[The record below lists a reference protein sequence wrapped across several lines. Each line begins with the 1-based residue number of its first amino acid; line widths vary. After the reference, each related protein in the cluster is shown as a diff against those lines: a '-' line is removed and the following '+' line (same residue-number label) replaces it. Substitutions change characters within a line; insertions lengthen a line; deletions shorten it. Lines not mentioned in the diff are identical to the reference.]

1 MQRYIGR
8 QIKNGNDSSG
18 AGAQASPQN
27 HTPKK
32 QSAPSA
38 MVLKDIFTLCVAN
51 WYWFVISVAIALAI
65 GIWKI
70 KTTPPVYQR
79 SVSILIKPKE
89 SGSENLLKEFGIDN
103 IASNLTNE
111 MELLKTAS
119 IAREIAG
126 RLNLNVEYYRDG
138 YFHDILLYGEEAPV
152 KVNFL
157 DFPENE
163 SASFTLTSNSDKS
176 ATLSDIRVK
185 GQQFDKGIKI
195 PLNDTVESPLG
206 KILISST
213 SSFAS
218 FINSP
223 IRVKHKS
230 IEGVAGGVRSRI
242 NPNLR
247 NKNATIIDI
256 KYNDVSTTRAED
268 VLNTLVGVYNENWIK
283 DRNLKTINTDRF
295 IKDRLA
301 FIEDELGDVEHSI
314 SAWKSQ
320 NLMLNVDEAGSF
332 AQSQVNEAERDMQ
345 ELNNQVYMTRY
356 IKDYLNDGQHNNQ
369 LLPANSG
376 ITNSS
381 IEGLIAEYNSTMLN
395 RNNHVANSS
404 AQNPLVR
411 DLDDQLNNLKG
422 SINQSLDYELTMLQ
436 SKANA
441 IRSRQGIAISRV
453 ASNPGKAQQLLS
465 VERQQKVKEELY
477 LYLLEKREENELTQA
492 FDAYNNQFIESPN
505 GSSAPIEP
513 KPQAI
518 LLFAFGIG
526 LLIPASVITAR
537 EILDT
542 KIRGKK
548 DLESL
553 SAPYVGDIPLH
564 NLKKQKKKKSR
575 NQADTGDTTA
585 ADGNSLQPVVMEK
598 NRDIINEAFRMV
610 RANMEFM
617 LGYDTRHQM
626 VMITSINPG
635 SGKTFISANLAT
647 AIAIRNRKVLLIDLD
662 LRKGSLSQYVD
673 SPSDG
678 ISSYLSGKVKD
689 YHDIIVP
696 MGKVDVI
703 PSGALPPNPAELLLS
718 SRFQKLMEEVKKE
731 YDFVFLDCPPV
742 EVVADASIISN
753 YADLTLF
760 VIRVGKMERAFLAD
774 VEEWYHTKK
783 YGNLAIILN
792 GLEYADNR
800 YGYHRY
806 GYHKYG
812 YHKYGY
818 EYGEK

>member
-8 QIKNGNDSSG
+8 QLQDGGNSSG
-18 AGAQASPQN
+18 TGAHPSLQPNNS
-27 HTPKK
+27 KK
-32 QSAPSA
+32 QSAASV
-38 MVLKDIFTLCVAN
+38 MVIKDIFALCVAN
-51 WYWFVISVAIALAI
+51 WYWFFLSVTIALAI
-65 GIWKI
+65 GYWKI

-79 SVSILIKPKE
+79 SVSILIKSKE
-89 SGSENLLKEFGIDN
+89 SGSESFLKEFGIDN

-111 MELLKTAS
+111 IELLKTAT
-119 IAREIAG
+119 IAREIAA

-138 YFHDILLYGEEAPV
+138 YFHDILLYGEDSPV

-163 SASFTLTSNSDKS
+163 TATFSLSSKSDK
-176 ATLSDIRVK
+176 TVILSDLLAKEKQI
-185 GQQFDKGIKI
+185 DKRIEVQ
-195 PLNDTVESPLG
+195 LNDTVETLFG
-206 KILISST
+206 KIVIT
-213 SSFAS
+213 PTRSFAS
-218 FINSP
+218 FGNYP
-223 IRVKHKS
+223 IRVEHQRL
-230 IEGVAGGVRSRI
+230 EDVASGVRSRI
-242 NPNLR
+242 TPLLR

-256 KYNDVSTTRAED
+256 QYNDVSKNRAED

-283 DRNLKTINTDRF
+283 DRNLKTFNTDKF

-301 FIEDELGDVEHSI
+301 FIEDELGDVEHNI

-345 ELNNQVYMTRY
+345 ELNNQIYMTRY
-356 IKDYLNDGQHNNQ
+356 IKDYLNDGQHRNQ

-411 DLDDQLNNLKG
+411 DLDDQLNNLRG
-422 SINQSLDYELTMLQ
+422 SINQSLDYELKMLQ

-453 ASNPGKAQQLLS
+453 AANPGKAQQLLS

-513 KPQAI
+513 KPQVI
-518 LLFAFGIG
+518 LLISFGIG
-526 LLIPASVITAR
+526 LLVPASVIAGR
-537 EILDT
+537 ELLDT
-542 KIRGKK
+542 KVRGKK
-548 DLESL
+548 DLQTL
-553 SAPYVGDIPLH
+553 SAPYVGDIPLY
-564 NLKKQKKKKSR
+564 NPKKQKKTR
-575 NQADTGDTTA
+575 RQEDTDDTIVW
-585 ADGNSLQPVVMEK
+585 DINSPRPVVFEK

-610 RANMEFM
+610 RTNMEFM
-617 LGYDTRHQM
+617 LGYDTHHQV
-626 VMITSINPG
+626 VMITSMTPG

-647 AIAIRNRKVLLIDLD
+647 AIAIRNRKVLLLDHD
-662 LRKGSLSQYVD
+662 LRKGSLSKYVD
-673 SPSDG
+673 SPTDG

-689 YHDIIVP
+689 YHDVIVP
-696 MGKVDVI
+696 MGKVDVM
-703 PSGALPPNPAELLLS
+703 PVGSLPPNPAELLLS
-718 SRFQKLMEEVKKE
+718 TRFQKLIEEVRKE
-731 YDFVFLDCPPV
+731 YDFVFMDCPPV
-742 EVVADASIISN
+742 EVVADASIVSK

-760 VIRVGKMERAFLAD
+760 VIRVGKLERELISE
-774 VEEWYHTKK
+774 VEEWYHSKK
-783 YGNLAIILN
+783 YGNLAIVLN
-792 GLEYADNR
+792 GLEYAGSR

-812 YHKYGY
+812 YHRYGY
-818 EYGEK
+818 EYGE

>member
-8 QIKNGNDSSG
+8 QLQGEGNSTG
-18 AGAQASPQN
+18 TGGQTTPQA
-27 HTPKK
+27 HTPAK
-32 QSAPSA
+32 QSGTSV
-38 MVLKDIFTLCVAN
+38 MVIKDIFALCVAN
-51 WYWFVISVAIALAI
+51 WYWFVISVVIALAI

-79 SVSILIKPKE
+79 SVSILIKSKE

-103 IASNLTNE
+103 VASNLTNE
-111 MELLKTAS
+111 MELLKTAT
-119 IAREIAG
+119 IAREITQ

-157 DFPENE
+157 DLPGNE
-163 SASFTLTSNSDKS
+163 SASFTLTPNSDKT
-176 ATLSDIRVK
+176 ATISDIRLEGK
-185 GQQFDKGIKI
+185 SHNKSIKI
-195 PLNDTVESPLG
+195 PLNDTVRTPMG
-206 KILISST
+206 KIMLT
-213 SSFAS
+213 PTGSFAS
-218 FINSP
+218 FVNSP
-223 IRVKHKS
+223 IRVYHKS
-230 IEGVAGGVRSRI
+230 LEGVAGSVRSRI

-256 KYNDVSTTRAED
+256 RYNDVSKTRAED

-283 DRNLKTINTDRF
+283 DRNLKTINTDKF

-301 FIEDELGDVEHSI
+301 FIEDELGDVEHNI

-320 NLMLNVDEAGSF
+320 NLMLNVDEAGRF

-345 ELNNQVYMTRY
+345 ELNNQIYMTRY
-356 IKDYLNDGQHNNQ
+356 IKDYLNDGQHRNQ

-411 DLDDQLNNLKG
+411 DLDDQLTNLKG

-441 IRSRQGIAISRV
+441 IRSRQGLAISRV

-505 GSSAPIEP
+505 GSSTPIEP
-513 KPQAI
+513 KPQVI
-518 LLFAFGIG
+518 LLISFAIG
-526 LLIPASVITAR
+526 LLLPASVIAGR

-542 KIRGKK
+542 KVRGKK
-548 DLESL
+548 DLAAL
-553 SAPYVGDIPLH
+553 SAPYIGDIPLH
-564 NLKKQKKKKSR
+564 NPKKQKKVSR
-575 NQADTGDTTA
+575 GGGDTDKTTA
-585 ADGNSLQPVVMEK
+585 PDGNALRPVVIEK

-610 RANMEFM
+610 RTNMEFM
-617 LGYDTRHQM
+617 LGYDARQQV
-626 VMITSINPG
+626 VMITSMNPG

-647 AIAIRNRKVLLIDLD
+647 AIAIRNRKVLLLDLD
-662 LRKGSLSQYVD
+662 LRKGSLSKYVD
-673 SPSDG
+673 SPEDG
-678 ISSYLSGKVKD
+678 ISDYLSGRVQD
-689 YHDIIVP
+689 YHDLIAP

-703 PSGALPPNPAELLLS
+703 PVGSLPPNPAELLLS
-718 SRFQKLMEEVKKE
+718 PRFQQLMEEVKQE

-742 EVVADASIISN
+742 EVVADASIVSK

-760 VIRVGKMERAFLAD
+760 VIRIGKMEREFISEIED
-774 VEEWYHTKK
+774 WYHTKK
-783 YGNLAIILN
+783 YGNLAVVLN
-792 GLEYADNR
+792 GLEYAGNR
-800 YGYHRY
+800 YGYRRY

-812 YHKYGY
+812 YHRYGY
-818 EYGEK
+818 EYGQ